1 MVSTRGP
8 ATPAAFHAFFSTGV
22 GAGIPICAHEHN
34 GAGVII
40 LLGLWA
46 GMHLFMHA
54 RARLARGVFID
65 EKASEFYVIGACG
78 FLFGLLFSSI
88 IFVVIGK

>member
-1 MVSTRGP
+1 MVGTRSP
-8 ATPAAFHAFFSTGV
+8 SSPAAFHAFFSTGV
-22 GAGIPICAHEHN
+22 GVGVPICAHEHN

-46 GMHLFMHA
+46 GMHLFIHA

-65 EKASEFYVIGACG
+65 EKAGEFTATGIGG
-78 FLFGLLFSSI
+78 FLFGLLFVSI

>member
-8 ATPAAFHAFFSTGV
+8 STPAAFHAFFSTGV
-22 GAGIPICAHEHN
+22 GCGIPICAHEHN
-34 GAGVII
+34 GAGLVI
-40 LLGLWA
+40 LPGLWV
-46 GMHLFMHA
+46 GMHLFIHV

-65 EKASEFYVIGACG
+65 EKAGEFFLSGAGG
-78 FLFGLLFSSI
+78 FLFGLLFTSI